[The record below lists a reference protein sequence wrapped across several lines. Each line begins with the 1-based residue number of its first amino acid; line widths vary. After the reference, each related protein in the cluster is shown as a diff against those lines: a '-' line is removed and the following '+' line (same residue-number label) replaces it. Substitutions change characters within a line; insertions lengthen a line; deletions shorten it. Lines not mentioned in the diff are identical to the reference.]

1 MAKSIHPVTFRAT
14 VYIAVVVALAVVAF
28 GAYVRLSDAGLGCPD
43 WPGCYGHVIGV
54 PQAPHEVMRAN
65 QAFPDRPLVTAKAIK
80 EMTHRYLAG
89 ALGLLILTLAII
101 AVRHRRRSQQPLALP
116 MVLLLLVVFQA
127 LLGMWTVTLQLKPVI
142 VMAHLLGGFA
152 TLSLL
157 WWLFLSGSGW
167 SKPDWRSGSKQL
179 RTIVLVG
186 TLILI
191 VQIALGG
198 WTSANY
204 AALACP
210 DFPTCQ
216 SQWWPQMDFSE
227 GFVLWRGLGIDYEFG
242 VLDNS
247 ARTAIHVAHRIG
259 ALITAIYLI
268 TLASILLLR
277 SRERVV
283 RIVGGVVLLL
293 TMAQVSL
300 GIFNVMLGLPLIFAV
315 AHNATAASL
324 LLAMLT
330 LNYLFTVT
338 DHAAA
343 SQPATSG
350 AEYKKGVNDVLA

>member
-1 MAKSIHPVTFRAT
+1 MT
-14 VYIAVVVALAVVAF
+14 VCIAIVVALAVVAF

-54 PQAPHEVMRAN
+54 PQTPHEVARAKK
-65 QAFPDRPLVTAKAIK
+65 AFPDRPLVTAKAIK

-89 ALGLLILTLAII
+89 GLGLLILTLAVI
-101 AVRHRRRSQQPLALP
+101 AMRHRRRSQQPLALP
-116 MVLLLLVVFQA
+116 ILLLLLVIFQA

-157 WWLFLSGSGW
+157 WWLFLSGSEW
-167 SKPDWRSGSKQL
+167 ANPDWHRGSKRL

-191 VQIALGG
+191 VQIAVGG

-242 VLDNS
+242 VLDNA

-268 TLASILLLR
+268 TLAWILLLR

-283 RIVGGVVLLL
+283 RIMGGVVLLL
-293 TMAQVSL
+293 TIAQVSL
-300 GIFNVMLGLPLIFAV
+300 GISNVMLSLPLTFAV
-315 AHNATAASL
+315 AHNATAALL

-330 LNYLFTVT
+330 LNYLFTVP
-338 DHAAA
+338 DRVAA
-343 SQPATSG
+343 SQSATSG
-350 AEYKKGVNDVLA
+350 AEYKGVNDVLA